1 MIKPGHIQF
10 MAVAY
15 YLFSYATAVSL
26 WFADELHL
34 ILFGWALFC
43 FNNYQLFTEL
53 FYQQQDDEN

>member
-15 YLFSYATAVSL
+15 YLFSYATAFSL
-26 WFADELHL
+26 WFAEELHL

-53 FYQQQDDEN
+53 FYQQNDEI

>member
-1 MIKPGHIQF
+1 
-10 MAVAY
+10 MAVCY